1 MISAAQPIP
10 LSDAQLIAI
19 TQSCYGFVPQIQR
32 LPGEY
37 DTNAVAIHPDGHR
50 FVLKIMHPER
60 DSSFVE
66 MQIAALTHLAHTA
79 ASVPVQR
86 VIPQTSGAQWSRR

>member
-37 DTNAVAIHPDGHR
+37 DTNAVVMHPDGHR
-50 FVLKIMHPER
+50 FVLKIMLGEMSIEVLKSTTVSAQKIQDTGFVFDYPEISKSLSTL
-60 DSSFVE
+60 D
-66 MQIAALTHLAHTA
+66 L
-79 ASVPVQR
+79 
-86 VIPQTSGAQWSRR
+86 